1 MHEDTLELQSQLE
14 EAGILGENQSEDGF
28 GDEELKKKGI
38 VKNVKKNISKIF
50 KKTMSRIKKN
60 KTKKNIEINSSQQL
74 EEEDVDN
81 QEQDEFYFSE
91 S

>member
-14 EAGILGENQSEDGF
+14 EAGILGENQSEDGI

-74 EEEDVDN
+74 EEEDVEN
-81 QEQDEFYFSE
+81 QEQDEFSFSE